1 MESASFESLL
11 RTLFWIFAFYY
22 IFKFLMKLLLP
33 VVVKK
38 VVEKAAQG
46 FQEQQKQYSN
56 KSKSD
61 GDIIIDDSQAKKSQ
75 EKNKVGD
82 YIDFEEI
89 K

>member
-1 MESASFESLL
+1 METASFESLL

-22 IFKFLMKLLLP
+22 IFKFLVKLLLP

-46 FQEQQKQYSN
+46 FQQQHYQQHQKSN
-56 KSKSD
+56 D
-61 GDIIIDDSQAKKSQ
+61 EIIIDASQAKKSQ
-75 EKNKVGD
+75 EKNKVGE
-82 YIDFEEI
+82 YVDFEEI